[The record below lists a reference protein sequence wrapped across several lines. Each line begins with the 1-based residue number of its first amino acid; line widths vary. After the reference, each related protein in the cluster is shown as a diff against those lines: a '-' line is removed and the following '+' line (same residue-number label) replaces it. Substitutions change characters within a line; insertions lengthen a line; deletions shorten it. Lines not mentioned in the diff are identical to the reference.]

1 MKYRT
6 KLVLYKGAF
15 IVLVVAAGGLMA
27 YELYIPGL
35 LGLGGAY
42 LFDFALRRCLH
53 CGKHFSIVETP
64 KECCPF
70 CGKKLN

>member
-15 IVLVVAAGGLMA
+15 IVLVVA

-42 LFDFALRRCLH
+42 LFDFALRRCPH

-64 KECCPF
+64 KEYCPF

>member
-27 YELYIPGL
+27 YERL

-42 LFDFALRRCLH
+42 LFDFALRRCPH

-64 KECCPF
+64 KEYCPF

>member
-42 LFDFALRRCLH
+42 ARTAANTFPSSRPRKNAAPSAA
-53 CGKHFSIVETP
+53 KS
-64 KECCPF
+64 
-70 CGKKLN
+70 